1 MPLLYSDA
9 IIPILIMPRPQS
21 IALITLLLCAV
32 LSGALFADDKVIIP
46 QSVAEDFAMAED
58 LYRMHDWDNAARYY
72 KKVWEAVPDT
82 ETAAASLV
90 RLGMCRYF
98 QKSYEAAI
106 TDFRLVIDKYKYSN
120 YVKEAYFFAAKAAFN
135 YGDWAAAGFYLTES
149 LGYGPDS
156 RYYKR
161 AYTGLRRIMRERM
174 LPEEVRRML
183 GQVRPF
189 NDTGDALFKLGKELF
204 YAGDKERAVVILYW
218 LDKNFPNANYN
229 AEVKKLLEGA
239 RQVLTRVVTR
249 IGVLMPLSGDMKDY
263 GEEALNGA
271 RLAADDY
278 NEDHSGAQISLVVR
292 DSGYG
297 DKVPEGVINE
307 LIDTERVIAVVGPL
321 FNNQIRNLV
330 GEMDYA
336 QVPLVTPGAT
346 DSNLSKLSP
355 LVFITAL
362 TTEEQGRDMAD
373 YAVKEMGWK
382 RLAILAPQSAVG
394 QELAAAFA
402 DETTKL
408 GGKILA
414 NVSYPEIVKGQ
425 KASIDYSGQVR
436 KIKAVRPQAIYIPG
450 YTDELILITAQ
461 LSFSDVASVLLGAN
475 GWNENRLVRVA
486 GKYVEGAYFTTGY
499 FGDAASAA
507 VRNFH
512 NKYLNKYGSKP
523 GYLAAQ
529 SYDAVMIVLDNL
541 GKGAKDGKQLAGM
554 LSDTKGFQG
563 VSGRLTM
570 KNSDGKPEKETY
582 ILTIRQGVI
591 IEAEKKLR

>member
-1 MPLLYSDA
+1 MLLLLYHV
-9 IIPILIMPRPQS
+9 IIPPLIMVRLTS
-21 IALITLLLCAV
+21 IALITLLFCAI
-32 LSGALFADDKVIIP
+32 LPSAIFADDKVVIP
-46 QSVAEDFAMAED
+46 QTVADDFAMAED
-58 LYRMHDWDNAARYY
+58 LYRMQDWDNAARYY

-106 TDFRLVIDKYKYSN
+106 TDFRLVIDKYKDSH
-120 YVKEAYFFAAKAAFN
+120 YVREAHFFAAKAAFN
-135 YGDWAAAGFYLTES
+135 YGDWAAAAFYLTES

-161 AYTGLRRIMRERM
+161 AYSGLKNVMRERM

-189 NDTGDALFKLGKELF
+189 NDTGDALFRLAKELF

-218 LDKNFPNANYN
+218 LDKNFPATEYN

-239 RQVLTRVVTR
+239 RQVLTRIATR
-249 IGVLMPLSGDMKDY
+249 IGVLLPLSGDMKGY
-263 GEEALNGA
+263 GDEAL
-271 RLAADDY
+271 
-278 NEDHSGAQISLVVR
+278 SGAQLAVDEYNKTHSATPISLVVR

-297 DKVPEGVINE
+297 EKVPEGVINE
-307 LIDTERVIAVVGPL
+307 LIDTDRVIALVGPL

-336 QVPLVTPGAT
+336 QVPLITPGAT
-346 DSNLSKLSP
+346 DSNLTKLSP
-355 LVFITAL
+355 LVFITSL

-402 DETTKL
+402 DEAAKT

-425 KASIDYSGQVR
+425 KASIDYSGEVR

-450 YTDELILITAQ
+450 YTDELILITSQ

-475 GWNENRLVRVA
+475 GWNENRLIRVA

-499 FGDAASAA
+499 FGDSASAA
-507 VRNFH
+507 VRNFQ

-529 SYDAVMIVLDNL
+529 SYDATMIVLENL

-554 LSDTKGFQG
+554 LSETKGFQG

-570 KNSDGKPEKETY
+570 KNSEGKPEKESY
-582 ILTIRQGVI
+582 ILTIRQGTI
-591 IEAEKKLR
+591 IEAEKKL